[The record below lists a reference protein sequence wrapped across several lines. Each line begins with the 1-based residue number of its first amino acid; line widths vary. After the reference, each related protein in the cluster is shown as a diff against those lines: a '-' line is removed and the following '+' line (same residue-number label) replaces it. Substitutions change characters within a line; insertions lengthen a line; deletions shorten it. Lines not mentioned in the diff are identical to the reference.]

1 MNIKLNGLLIETNA
15 TTLEELLYEQNI
27 DINSIASAIDG
38 QFIPRSKYNT
48 QKIIENSKLEIL
60 SPMQGG

>member
-1 MNIKLNGLLIETNA
+1 MNIKLNSLLIETNA
-15 TTLEELLYEQNI
+15 TTIEELLYEQNI
-27 DINSIASAIDG
+27 DINSIAIAIDG

>member
-1 MNIKLNGLLIETNA
+1 MNIQLNGLLIETNA

-27 DINSIASAIDG
+27 DIKSIASAIDG
-38 QFIPRSKYNT
+38 QCIPRSKYNT
-48 QKIIENSKLEIL
+48 QKNIENSKLEIL